1 MYFRELVVVAARVRQ
16 KNQKEAVSILFIIAH
31 QSDKP
36 EGKTEAEFKNLQFQ
50 YTQANKLS
58 GITSI

>member
-1 MYFRELVVVAARVRQ
+1 MIIWVIRQ
-16 KNQKEAVSILFIIAH
+16 KSKRSCQYIIAH
-31 QSDKP
+31 QSDKL
-36 EGKTEAEFKNLQFQ
+36 EGKTEAEFKNLHFQ